1 MRRLIL
7 RGLTESDA
15 RARIAAQIGDAERD
29 ALCDALLDNGG
40 PVSDL
45 APAVHDLWHGRIV
58 PFADNI
64 LAGAR
69 ASRGG
74 PRLAP
79 PDPSW
84 PIAAARVAAR
94 VSRAAGGLPVEHIGS
109 TAIAGMAAKDV
120 IDLQLGVDDLEPG
133 GRPR

>member
-1 MRRLIL
+1 M
-7 RGLTESDA
+7 
-15 RARIAAQIGDAERD
+15 
-29 ALCDALLDNGG
+29 
-40 PVSDL
+40 
-45 APAVHDLWHGRIV
+45 HDLWHGRLL

-64 LAGAR
+64 LGGVR
-69 ASRGG
+69 APRGG

-109 TAIAGMAAKDV
+109 TAIPGMAAKDV
-120 IDLQLGVDDLEPG
+120 LDLQLGVDDLEQADALAEPLRLAGFPRLPVDAWTTRIPRATTRQG
-133 GRPR
+133 GASGCTPTPTRLKVSTFT